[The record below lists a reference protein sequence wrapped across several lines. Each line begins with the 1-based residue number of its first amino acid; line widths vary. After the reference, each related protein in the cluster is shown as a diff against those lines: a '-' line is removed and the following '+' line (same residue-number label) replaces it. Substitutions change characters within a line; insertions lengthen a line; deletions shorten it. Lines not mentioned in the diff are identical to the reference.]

1 MVNRGWWIQMNG
13 VVPTVGD
20 GGFDRGELLEMGKT
34 TEQRHLNL
42 RRRRESGGGHRA
54 LDPMATRSEKGG

>member
-1 MVNRGWWIQMNG
+1 MNG

-42 RRRRESGGGHRA
+42 RRRER
-54 LDPMATRSEKGG
+54 